1 MQAESEAWNHR
12 GGATIVT
19 PAWKWNSRECEGT
32 NPSTWI
38 RLQTILFWAS
48 LRVTNCPLNSPLWVQ
63 KICWFGR
70 YTLFASCRWH
80 VCSVLCSV
88 KAARR
93 RQSPSGAVTR
103 GVRRHKCGDKLWEM
117 SSLRLG
123 RWSPSALHCCNIRPE
138 AKRDRCRVIAL
149 LRVTTYKRRELFEW
163 RGNVCNSSRESSA
176 FAFKQVSFYGAFLT
190 CTKGRMWTPSIT
202 CGLEVTLCQRCRD
215 NSAQGA

>member
-1 MQAESEAWNHR
+1 MSIDIPLDLGRDHNWFLLQQEFDTNLRYWYHMQTESEAWNQR

-19 PAWKWNSRECEGT
+19 PAWKWNSQECEGT
-32 NPSTWI
+32 NPSTRI

-117 SSLRLG
+117 SSLCLG
-123 RWSPSALHCCNIRPE
+123 RWSSSP
-138 AKRDRCRVIAL
+138 L
-149 LRVTTYKRRELFEW
+149 L
-163 RGNVCNSSRESSA
+163 
-176 FAFKQVSFYGAFLT
+176 
-190 CTKGRMWTPSIT
+190 
-202 CGLEVTLCQRCRD
+202 
-215 NSAQGA
+215 